1 MWPCSLGVV
10 LSVKFLYERFFDGTP
25 LLRENRD
32 THRNSGKKRL
42 PGLMLMRITKFIGA
56 KRANG

>member
-32 THRNSGKKRL
+32 THRNSGL

>member
-25 LLRENRD
+25 F
-32 THRNSGKKRL
+32 SGKTVTLTVTAEKRL

>member
-1 MWPCSLGVV
+1 MKKYRFIICGLVVWGVV

-32 THRNSGKKRL
+32 THRNSGKRDYPDL
-42 PGLMLMRITKFIGA
+42 C
-56 KRANG
+56 

>member
-25 LLRENRD
+25 P
-32 THRNSGKKRL
+32 SQGK
-42 PGLMLMRITKFIGA
+42 P
-56 KRANG
+56 